1 MMNTNTNEF
10 DVFLDTLVEE
20 LIEMPDE
27 QVLEGKNPESVRA
40 GGLSLLEA
48 AKAAAGRL
56 RLAAAKTGYVTSRSR
71 IVSIK
76 PDVSVDVARR
86 FIASAKND
94 ARFTIAAR
102 NLGELTDAEV
112 LDLYRKIKALQA
124 ETDGTDS

>member
-40 GGLSLLEA
+40 GGLSLLVA

-56 RLAAAKTGYVTSRSR
+56 RLAAAKAGYATSRSR
-71 IVSIK
+71 TVSIE

-86 FIASAKND
+86 FIASAQND
-94 ARFTIAAR
+94 ARFTLAAR

-124 ETDGTDS
+124 EADGTDS